1 MHPRNRWFIVC
12 SLAYAILGGAFG
24 LLQTVAPSL
33 VPGLP
38 ARAHAHIMLLG
49 FVTMM
54 IYGVALHVLPRFAN
68 RPLHWERLAN
78 AQFWVANAGL
88 ILIVAGWLAYWK
100 PLLMLGGAL
109 AWLAM
114 LAFAYNIIR
123 SVSARPQ
130 TDGPQTA
137 GED

>member
-88 ILIVAGWLAYWK
+88 ILIVAGWLVYWK
-100 PLLMLGGAL
+100 PLLMIGGAL

-130 TDGPQTA
+130 TDGPQAA
-137 GED
+137 GEE

>member
-24 LLQTVAPSL
+24 LLQTVAPGL

-88 ILIVAGWLAYWK
+88 LLIVAGWLVYWK
-100 PLLMLGGAL
+100 PLLVVGGIL

-114 LAFAYNIIR
+114 VAFAYNIIR
-123 SVSARPQ
+123 SVSAK
-130 TDGPQTA
+130 PQTA
-137 GED
+137 GSQTAGEE

>member
-24 LLQTVAPSL
+24 VLQAVAPSL
-33 VPGLP
+33 APGLP

-88 ILIVAGWLAYWK
+88 ILIVAGWLVYWK
-100 PLLMLGGAL
+100 PLLMIGGAL

-130 TDGPQTA
+130 TDGPQAA
-137 GED
+137 GEE

>member
-24 LLQTVAPSL
+24 LLQTVAPGL

-78 AQFWVANAGL
+78 AQFWAANAGL
-88 ILIVAGWLAYWK
+88 LLIVAGWLVYWK
-100 PLLMLGGAL
+100 PLLIVGGAL

-114 LAFAYNIIR
+114 VAFAYNIIR

-130 TDGPQTA
+130 TADPQAA
-137 GED
+137 GKD